1 MKSDEEIL
9 AELGRAAEGLL
20 YVSETDSALEPVRVE
35 GEGGGEPGERQLREL
50 AGKPADAPVEVS
62 DTKRFFR
69 NAVAEADWKG
79 EAEIADARR
88 YQNLVRVLNRE
99 LSDLRVYRVGEI
111 QIRAY
116 VLGKSP
122 SGTWLG
128 LSTLLVET

>member
-20 YVSETDSALEPVRVE
+20 YMSETDSALEPVRVE
-35 GEGGGEPGERQLREL
+35 GEGGGGPSGRQLRQL
-50 AGKPADAPVEVS
+50 AAKPADAPVEIT
-62 DTKRFFR
+62 DTKRFFG
-69 NAVAEADWKG
+69 NAVAEDDWKG
-79 EAEIADARR
+79 EAEIAGARR
-88 YQNLVRVLNRE
+88 FQNLVRVLNRE
-99 LSDLRVYRVGEI
+99 LSDLRVYRVGEV

-122 SGTWLG
+122 SGSWLG